1 MTSDPGSPAWVSTN
15 TQEVLRSLL
24 STYVTDATVTTVGPG
39 RHWPTREP
47 ATGRPSAATG
57 ASRRRPAG
65 QSSSIGL
72 EVKLSGP
79 MRLLELLLTRLYES
93 RNTKPPELAF
103 RGNAGPLR
111 RYTGLMPLHGV
122 CTIAL
127 TPFTEDGD
135 LDQESIDSL
144 AEFYLESGVHGVT
157 ILGIMGEAHK
167 LSDAE
172 RQAVTQR
179 YLSAVG
185 GRVPLVVG
193 CSGAATRV
201 AAQMARAA
209 EEAGAAAVMVAPP
222 NNQRSLDLVFEH
234 YRRVAEDVSVP
245 VVVQDEPVNT
255 GVVMPA
261 PFIARLVD
269 EIRGC
274 CYVKLEE
281 APTTIKISSLLKS
294 AKTKAGVFG
303 GLGGMYFYE
312 ELVRGA
318 VGIMTG
324 FAYPHVLVETYR
336 LFAADQKREAQ
347 EYFFRYLPLIRFE
360 AQLGVGG
367 VGIRKEILK
376 LRGVISSSHVRFPA
390 PALDEETLRELEDL
404 VEVLELAD

>member
-1 MTSDPGSPAWVSTN
+1 
-15 TQEVLRSLL
+15 
-24 STYVTDATVTTVGPG
+24 
-39 RHWPTREP
+39 
-47 ATGRPSAATG
+47 
-57 ASRRRPAG
+57 
-65 QSSSIGL
+65 
-72 EVKLSGP
+72 
-79 MRLLELLLTRLYES
+79 
-93 RNTKPPELAF
+93 
-103 RGNAGPLR
+103 
-111 RYTGLMPLHGV
+111 MPLHGV

-127 TPFTEDGD
+127 TPFTGEGD
-135 LDQESIDSL
+135 LDEESIGSL
-144 AEFYLESGVHGVT
+144 AGFYLDSGVHGVT

-167 LSDAE
+167 LSDTE
-172 RQAVTQR
+172 RQAVTDR
-179 YLSAVG
+179 YVSAIG
-185 GRVPLVVG
+185 GRVPVVVG
-193 CSGAATRV
+193 CSAVATRIV
-201 AAQMARAA
+201 VERARAA

-234 YRRVAEDVSVP
+234 YRRVAEAVSVP

-269 EIRGC
+269 EIEGC
-274 CYVKLEE
+274 RHVKLEE
-281 APTTIKISSLLKS
+281 APTTIKISALLNY
-294 AKTKAGVFG
+294 AKTEVGVFG

-312 ELVRGA
+312 ELARGA
-318 VGIMTG
+318 AGIMTG

-336 LFAADQKREAQ
+336 RFVEGEKREAQ

-404 VEVLELAD
+404 VEVLGLTN